1 MEEQRIR
8 EIVREE
14 IAEAKRREQQQ
25 FLDFQRKTFGSVL
38 NKGTVSGTISATGS
52 VSSDI

>member
-14 IAEAKRREQQQ
+14 LAAHNSEQLISIDAKSAEDEETASER
-25 FLDFQRKTFGSVL
+25 L
-38 NKGTVSGTISATGS
+38 KGW
-52 VSSDI
+52 